1 MVGSLNRPAAA
12 ARRLGGPV
20 TGPPHVFGG
29 GMQKE
34 TLIIIGSGPAGLTA
48 AIYAARANL
57 NPLLIAGNQM
67 GGQIAITN
75 EVENFPGFDSI
86 LGPELTEKMRVQAER
101 FGTRFEFDEVLEV
114 DFTKGPPFYL
124 KTYGQEYQA
133 EAIIIATGA
142 SARRLGI
149 PGEDEFIGRGV
160 SYCAT
165 CDGFFF
171 KNKDVLVIGGGDSAL
186 QEGIFLT
193 KYADKVRV
201 VHRRDSLRA
210 SELLK
215 ARAAANPKIEFVWD
229 TVLDSVNGTSK
240 VSGVNARNVLS
251 GQVDQW
257 NTDGVFVFIGHFPNT
272 QLFKGQ
278 LEMDEQNFL
287 KVDQFMQTSVPGI
300 YAAGEVMDPIYK
312 QAISS
317 AGQGCQAAI
326 SVERYLESLHDAEL
340 PANKASK

>member
-1 MVGSLNRPAAA
+1 M
-12 ARRLGGPV
+12 
-20 TGPPHVFGG
+20 
-29 GMQKE
+29 MQKE

-48 AIYAARANL
+48 ALYAARANL

-86 LGPELTEKMRVQAER
+86 LGPELTEKMRAQAER

-114 DFTKGPPFYL
+114 DFTKGSPFYL
-124 KTYGQEYQA
+124 KTYGQEYLA
-133 EAIIIATGA
+133 SAVIIATGA

-171 KNKDVLVIGGGDSAL
+171 KDKDVLVVGGGDSAL

-193 KYADKVRV
+193 KYAKRVRI

-210 SELLK
+210 GEILIH
-215 ARAAANPKIEFVWD
+215 RAQANDKIEFVWD
-229 TVLDSVNGTSK
+229 TVLDSIDGANK
-240 VSGVNARNVLS
+240 VAGVSARNVRS
-251 GQVDQW
+251 GDIDQW
-257 NTDGVFVFIGHFPNT
+257 QTDGVFVFIGHFPNT
-272 QLFKGQ
+272 QLFRGQ
-278 LEMDEQNFL
+278 LAMDDQNFL
-287 KVDQFMQTSVPGI
+287 IVDKFMQTSVPGVF
-300 YAAGEVMDPIYK
+300 AAGEVMDPIYK

-326 SVERYLESLHDAEL
+326 SVERYLEALHDQQLVSPPVA
-340 PANKASK
+340 ASD

>member
-1 MVGSLNRPAAA
+1 
-12 ARRLGGPV
+12 
-20 TGPPHVFGG
+20 
-29 GMQKE
+29 MQKE

-133 EAIIIATGA
+133 ETVIIATGA

-215 ARAAANPKIEFVWD
+215 ARAEANPKIEFVWD

-251 GQVDQW
+251 GQVAQW
-257 NTDGVFVFIGHFPNT
+257 DTDGVFVFIGHFPNT

-340 PANKASK
+340 SANKASK

>member
-1 MVGSLNRPAAA
+1 
-12 ARRLGGPV
+12 
-20 TGPPHVFGG
+20 
-29 GMQKE
+29 MQTE
-34 TLIIIGSGPAGLTA
+34 RLIIIGSGPAGLTA
-48 AIYAARANL
+48 ATYAARANL
-57 NPLLIAGNQM
+57 DPLLIAGNQM

-86 LGPELTEKMRVQAER
+86 LGPELTEKMRAQAER
-101 FGTRFEFDEVLEV
+101 FGTRFESDEVLEV

-133 EAIIIATGA
+133 ASVIVATGA

-171 KNKDVLVIGGGDSAL
+171 KEKDVLVVGGGDSAL

-193 KYADKVRV
+193 KYAKRVRI

-210 SELLK
+210 GDILIH
-215 ARAAANPKIEFVWD
+215 RANNNDKIEFVWD
-229 TVLDSVNGTSK
+229 TVLEDIQGNGK
-240 VSGVNARNVLS
+240 VTGVNARNLRT
-251 GQVDQW
+251 GAAEQW
-257 NTDGVFVFIGHFPNT
+257 PTDGVFVFIGHFPNT

-278 LEMDEQNFL
+278 LDMDEQDFL
-287 KVDQFMQTSVPGI
+287 IVDKYMQTSVPGV

-312 QAISS
+312 QAVSS
-317 AGQGCQAAI
+317 AGQGCMAAI
-326 SVERYLESLHDAEL
+326 SVERYLEAVADQAGEVSG
-340 PANKASK
+340 

>member
-1 MVGSLNRPAAA
+1 
-12 ARRLGGPV
+12 
-20 TGPPHVFGG
+20 
-29 GMQKE
+29 
-34 TLIIIGSGPAGLTA
+34 LTA

-124 KTYGQEYQA
+124 KTYGQEYEA
-133 EAIIIATGA
+133 ESVIIATGA

-215 ARAAANPKIEFVWD
+215 ARAEANPKIEFVWD

-251 GQVDQW
+251 GKVDQW
-257 NTDGVFVFIGHFPNT
+257 DTDGVFVFIGHFPNT
-272 QLFKGQ
+272 QLFQGQ

-287 KVDQFMQTSVPGI
+287 KVDQFMQTSVAGV